1 MSPSAFNT
9 ELGNCDQIV
18 WNYKIFLPKNR
29 ILAHIQKTFRR
40 NRKIKLPVITRYQQT
55 AKIYNQCNTGLF

>member
-18 WNYKIFLPKNR
+18 WNYKLFLPKNR
-29 ILAHIQKTFRR
+29 ILAHVQKTFRR
-40 NRKIKLPVITRYQQT
+40 NRKIKLPLLLDINKLT
-55 AKIYNQCNTGLF
+55 L